1 MMTITRE
8 EVGRIKKR
16 YYEYSRAQYRR
27 LIKTPADEAWLREE
41 VRRISNKY
49 DK

>member
-1 MMTITRE
+1 METTLRG
-8 EVGRIKKR
+8 EVCRIKKR

-27 LIKTPADEAWLREE
+27 RIKTPADEAWLREE
-41 VRRISNKY
+41 VRRICNKY